1 MPARITKFGV
11 ELEICWDIGPEGC
24 LAPEVH
30 LSAPVT
36 HVLFKE
42 KFEAYFRSILLNS
55 RNLEFFRETYR
66 YVACIDDLEDTF
78 IYDLRN
84 PGAEPVDASTNAE
97 FKDLVT
103 SYKIPIFMDDIT
115 VECGEI
121 IKKLRKYPVKSE
133 RSFRLECV
141 TPILSIEGEVTE
153 AKVEAALMPH
163 LRFFGLDREE
173 CFFANGSAGF
183 HVNVSLW
190 NPGADRAIDLSS
202 KLFRKKFLNRYAHY
216 ENKEYGKV
224 RTRLPA
230 GKKEANWARR
240 LAEEYRRLERLG
252 QDGEEIQE
260 NMNTFLKLGKKPYAV
275 KVKPESVFEFRL
287 YQSEAD
293 AKKLC
298 DYTFAAMHLLNSIY
312 DEAVAKKLIGGSRRR
327 GRHAPSLRLRNAQ
340 TRRRK

>member
-1 MPARITKFGV
+1 VI
-11 ELEICWDIGPEGC
+11 
-24 LAPEVH
+24 
-30 LSAPVT
+30 

-42 KFEAYFRSILLNS
+42 KFEAFFRSILLKS
-55 RNLEFFRETYR
+55 RNLEQFRENYR
-66 YVACIDDLEDTF
+66 YVGTIDDFDNNL

-84 PGAEPVDASTNAE
+84 PEGDPIDASTNE
-97 FKDLVT
+97 ELKHLVST
-103 SYKIPIFMDDIT
+103 YQIPIFMDDMS
-115 VECGEI
+115 VECGEVPI
-121 IKKLRKYPVKSE
+121 HFRKYPVRSE
-133 RSFRLECV
+133 QSFRLECI

-153 AKVEAALMPH
+153 AKVEAVLMPH

-240 LAEEYRRLERLG
+240 LAEEYRRLERLD
-252 QDGEEIQE
+252 QDGEEIRE
-260 NMNTFLKLGKKPYAV
+260 NMNTFLKLSKKPYAV

-312 DEAVAKKLIGGSRRR
+312 DEAVAKKLIGGSRHLS
-327 GRHAPSLRLRNAQ
+327 RHAPSLCLRNAQ